1 MRLENKRIVLT
12 GAASGIGYA
21 LAEDLARLPVRLLL
35 VDRDPLDLSGLKN
48 VKAEIFCFTG
58 DMGDPAEVDQL
69 FADAVQQMGGIDLF
83 IANAGFAYYER
94 INQSDWHHMETIF
107 KVNVLSPLYAVT
119 KMRELNSANPY
130 RVVITASAMAHMA
143 IPGYAYYAATKAALH
158 RFADAYRL
166 ELPAHGGLTLV
177 YPVATRTNFF
187 RTGSPI
193 PYPSQSPRF
202 VARRILSGIRR
213 DANAVYPATQ
223 FWLSL
228 PLIRLVPLAGR
239 LYQRFYARYL
249 PK

>member
-1 MRLENKRIVLT
+1 MRLENKCIVLT

-21 LAEDLARLPVRLLL
+21 LLEELARLPVKLLL
-35 VDRDPLDLSGLKN
+35 ADRDPVDLNRLKN

-83 IANAGFAYYER
+83 AGFAYYER
-94 INQSDWHHMETIF
+94 VNRADWQHMETIF
-107 KVNVLSPLYAVT
+107 RVNVLSPLYAVT
-119 KMRELNSANPY
+119 KMRELNSTNPY

-158 RFADAYRL
+158 RFADAYRF
-166 ELPAHGGLTLV
+166 ELPPHAGLTLV

-187 RTGSPI
+187 RTGSPV

-202 VARRILSGIRR
+202 VARRIISGIRR
-213 DANAVYPATQ
+213 DANAVYPAAQ

-249 PK
+249 PE